1 MSEHVKEVW
10 GSGEKIGY
18 CMCTGDQVAMIL
30 VE

>member
-18 CMCTGDQVAMIL
+18 CMYTGDEVARRL